1 MTAQR
6 GRDLLIKIDNGTSFV
21 TVAGLRSKRL
31 SFNAETVD
39 VTDGESTGRWRELL
53 SGAGVQRAAVSGS
66 GLFKDAASDL
76 LVRAAFFD
84 ATTPNWQI
92 VIPDFGS
99 IAGRFQVTALDY
111 SGQFDGE
118 VLFEITLDSAGP
130 LTFTAI

>member
-99 IAGRFQVTALDY
+99 ISGRFQVTALDY